1 VAENNT
7 NKNFETNSK
16 PLDYLRQAFNHPVPS
31 IKYHAVTTSE
41 ISEIIKT
48 LITKGSHA
56 YDEISV
62 KILKISSP
70 FIISPLTDISNKML
84 SSEFSRKAKIC

>member
-1 VAENNT
+1 M
-7 NKNFETNSK
+7 
-16 PLDYLRQAFNHPVPS
+16 
-31 IKYHAVTTSE
+31 TSE

-48 LITKGSHA
+48 LITKGSHG

-70 FIISPLTDISNKML
+70 FIISPLNYVSNKMV
-84 SSEFSRKAKIC
+84 FFWIG